1 MINSITIYGNV
12 GRDAEVRGTPS
23 GKEVASFRLAASQ
36 GGDRPTIWL
45 DASAWSSNRFA
56 FEDVS
61 KLTKGDKVIV
71 QGRLKMREWT
81 DKNGNPRQDWG
92 VEIDRLAMGGGRKDA
107 TQPQQ
112 QRRPTYTRPPDD
124 PSDPYAG
131 DDSIPF

>member
-71 QGRLKMREWT
+71 QG
-81 DKNGNPRQDWG
+81 
-92 VEIDRLAMGGGRKDA
+92 EIDRLAMGGGRKDA